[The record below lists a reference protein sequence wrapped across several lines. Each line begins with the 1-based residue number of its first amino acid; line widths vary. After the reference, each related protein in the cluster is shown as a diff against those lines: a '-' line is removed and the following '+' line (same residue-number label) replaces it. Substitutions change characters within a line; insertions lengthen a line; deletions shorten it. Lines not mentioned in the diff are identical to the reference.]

1 MDISII
7 QASPEDAA
15 EILALQ
21 KVAYQSEARRNDD
34 WTIPPLITGT
44 KSMDNIPFVIG
55 ELACGN
61 LSSRG
66 ELLSLLSELPLVTSA
81 TNEEV
86 MHLIERHKLSGKGL
100 GWIDM
105 NLLASALIS
114 RIPLWTRDR
123 RLAAVAKT
131 LGIIEHK

>member
-1 MDISII
+1 MHSVFVDTSVWVDHLRRGE
-7 QASPEDAA
+7 P
-15 EILALQ
+15 LLQ
-21 KVAYQSEARRNDD
+21 DFLSEGLVS
-34 WTIPPLITGT
+34 TH
-44 KSMDNIPFVIG
+44 PFVIG

-61 LSSRG
+61 LSNRG
-66 ELLSLLSELPLVTSA
+66 ELLSLLSELPLVSIA

-86 MHLIERHKLSGKGL
+86 MHLIERHKLNGKGL

-105 NLLASALIS
+105 SLLTSALIS

-123 RLAAVAKT
+123 RLAAVAKK

>member
-1 MDISII
+1 MIHTVFVDTSVWVDHLRHGE
-7 QASPEDAA
+7 P
-15 EILALQ
+15 LLQ
-21 KVAYQSEARRNDD
+21 DFLSAGEVA
-34 WTIPPLITGT
+34 TH
-44 KSMDNIPFVIG
+44 PFVMG

-61 LSSRG
+61 LSKRG
-66 ELLSLLSELPLVTSA
+66 QILALLSELPLVTMA

-86 MHLIERHKLSGKGL
+86 LHLIDRHKLNGKGL

-123 RLAAVAKT
+123 RLAAEAKT
-131 LGIIEHK
+131 LGITEHK

>member
-1 MDISII
+1 MHSVFVDTSVWVDHLRRGEPLL
-7 QASPEDAA
+7 QDFLASG
-15 EILALQ
+15 Q
-21 KVAYQSEARRNDD
+21 V
-34 WTIPPLITGT
+34 TTH
-44 KSMDNIPFVIG
+44 PFVIG

-61 LSSRG
+61 LSNRG
-66 ELLSLLSELPLVTSA
+66 ELLALLSELPLVTIA

-86 MHLIERHKLSGKGL
+86 MHLIERQKLNGKGL

-131 LGIIEHK
+131 LGSVIPSS